1 MAAELEASSG
11 ADSGP
16 GFALGDCREWT
27 VFSWEQRKK
36 DCRGDKGVARGS
48 FPSHPR
54 KSRSL
59 GIAAKNAVH
68 LQPRRMCELS
78 SPIFTEEKLRHSE
91 IKNR

>member
-1 MAAELEASSG
+1 MATELAASSA

-27 VFSWEQRKK
+27 GFSREQRKK
-36 DCRGDKGVARGS
+36 DCRGDEGVEGVS

-91 IKNR
+91 I